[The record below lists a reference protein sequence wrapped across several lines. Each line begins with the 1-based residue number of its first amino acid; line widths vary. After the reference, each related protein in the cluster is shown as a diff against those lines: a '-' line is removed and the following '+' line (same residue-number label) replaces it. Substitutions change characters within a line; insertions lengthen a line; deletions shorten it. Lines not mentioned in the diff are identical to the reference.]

1 MTFTNL
7 EKYVYSK
14 KVLLKTTTS
23 YFFSGDAG
31 LIRLMEL
38 ADRKKELISYAGS
51 NYVSIILHW
60 WMLTPRRANQS
71 IWMFLYFSLI
81 EIRSKN

>member
-38 ADRKKELISYAGS
+38 ADTKKS
-51 NYVSIILHW
+51 
-60 WMLTPRRANQS
+60 
-71 IWMFLYFSLI
+71 
-81 EIRSKN
+81 